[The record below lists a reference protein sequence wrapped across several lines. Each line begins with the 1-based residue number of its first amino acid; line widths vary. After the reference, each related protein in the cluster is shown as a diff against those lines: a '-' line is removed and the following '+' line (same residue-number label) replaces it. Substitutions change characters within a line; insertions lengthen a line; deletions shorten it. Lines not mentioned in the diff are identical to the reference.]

1 MTNEEMNIAHEL
13 EQLRKDY
20 AQLKQELGKQEIT
33 NERLIRE
40 SIRKDLSFI
49 DKKKWIGIPAIIIVA
64 VLMPYISK
72 ELGLRTTFVII
83 TIVWIAILA
92 IANFIRMNGMYE
104 RLISMMPTQEF
115 LKRIKK
121 QKQQQFRWFQIN
133 IPLLFLWV
141 GYFIGECIHANLPQE
156 ILYSLLGGLI
166 TGLVIGGTIGL
177 RMHNRIIGIYEGII
191 LQLENPEAGNYTKL

>member
-1 MTNEEMNIAHEL
+1 MTNEEMNITHEL

-40 SIRKDLSFI
+40 SIRKDLNFI

-72 ELGLRTTFVII
+72 ELGLRTSFVII

-92 IANFIRMNGMYE
+92 IVNFITMNGMDE

-133 IPLLFLWV
+133 IPMLFLWV

>member
-1 MTNEEMNIAHEL
+1 MTNEEMNITHEL

-72 ELGLRTTFVII
+72 ELGLRTSFVII

-92 IANFIRMNGMYE
+92 IVNFITMNGMDE

-121 QKQQQFRWFQIN
+121 QKQQQFRWLQIN

-191 LQLENPEAGNYTKL
+191 LHLENPEAGNYKK

>member
-1 MTNEEMNIAHEL
+1 MTNEEMNITHEL

-72 ELGLRTTFVII
+72 ELGLRTSFVII

-92 IANFIRMNGMYE
+92 IVNFITMNGMDE

-121 QKQQQFRWFQIN
+121 QKQQQFRWLQIN

-191 LQLENPEAGNYTKL
+191 LQLENPEAGDYKK

>member
-13 EQLRKDY
+13 DQLRKDY

-72 ELGLRTTFVII
+72 ELGLRTSFVII

-92 IANFIRMNGMYE
+92 IVNFITMNGMDE

-121 QKQQQFRWFQIN
+121 QKQQQFRWLQIN

-191 LQLENPEAGNYTKL
+191 LQLENPEAGNYKK

>member
-1 MTNEEMNIAHEL
+1 MTNEEMNITHEL

-49 DKKKWIGIPAIIIVA
+49 EKKKWLGIPAIIIVA

-72 ELGLRTTFVII
+72 ELGLRTSFVII

-92 IANFIRMNGMYE
+92 IVNFITMNGMDE

-121 QKQQQFRWFQIN
+121 QKQQQFRWLQIN

-191 LQLENPEAGNYTKL
+191 LQLENPEAGDYKK

>member
-1 MTNEEMNIAHEL
+1 MTNEEMNITHEL

-72 ELGLRTTFVII
+72 ELGLRTSFVII

-92 IANFIRMNGMYE
+92 IVNFITMNGMDE